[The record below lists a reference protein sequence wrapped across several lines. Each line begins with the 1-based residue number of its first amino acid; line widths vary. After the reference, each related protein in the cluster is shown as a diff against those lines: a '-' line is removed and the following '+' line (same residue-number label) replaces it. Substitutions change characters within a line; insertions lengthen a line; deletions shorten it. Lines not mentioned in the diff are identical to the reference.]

1 MSIDHKE
8 AGDFEM
14 TFLYPDTPN
23 RSHKPRRGFICGDAD
38 KEEAQFNSK
47 LAYIEP
53 ILESGLQ
60 VGV

>member
-1 MSIDHKE
+1 MHPIDR
-8 AGDFEM
+8 M
-14 TFLYPDTPN
+14 I
-23 RSHKPRRGFICGDAD
+23 PRRGVITGDAE

-60 VGV
+60 VKV